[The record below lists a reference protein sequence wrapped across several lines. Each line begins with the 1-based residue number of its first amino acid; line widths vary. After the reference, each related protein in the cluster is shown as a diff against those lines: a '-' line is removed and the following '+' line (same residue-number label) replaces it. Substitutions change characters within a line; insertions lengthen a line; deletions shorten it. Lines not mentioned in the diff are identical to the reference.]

1 MFNGVLGDKRP
12 AGGNVLTH
20 SVAQHLP
27 PHPAAGE
34 SSHGGPRVIYG
45 EACRLGPKSLE
56 QYGITFRQVPF
67 ELKVD

>member
-1 MFNGVLGDKRP
+1 M
-12 AGGNVLTH
+12 LTH
-20 SVAQHLP
+20 SIAQDVAG
-27 PHPAAGE
+27 ASADARG
-34 SSHGGPRVIYG
+34 RCVVYG